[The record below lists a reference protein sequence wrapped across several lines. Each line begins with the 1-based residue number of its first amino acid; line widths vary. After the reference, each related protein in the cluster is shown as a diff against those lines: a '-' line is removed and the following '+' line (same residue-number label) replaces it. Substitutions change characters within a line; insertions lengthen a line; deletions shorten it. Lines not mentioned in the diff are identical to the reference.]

1 MKKAVVGSK
10 TALNVST
17 SMEFTVESFVLGVV
31 QKEFI
36 IINCCNLDTQLLC
49 DATLSNWLI

>member
-1 MKKAVVGSK
+1 MKKTVVGSR
-10 TALNVST
+10 TSLNVST
-17 SMEFTVESFVLGVV
+17 YMEFTVERFVLGVV

-36 IINCCNLDTQLLC
+36 IINCNLDIQLLC